1 MRTLLLILV
10 VVFFSVRMP
19 GHGLCGEVTVGPAK
33 AAEGAKAPDAGK
45 ADIADDLSSL
55 RDPFFNQLPR
65 PEKVKTPVEPIVQKV
80 DNTKKPVMEVQP
92 VKKEPVKKIESIE
105 APPQKTVT
113 QPKPKPTIPTIKLQG
128 IIWGTD
134 RPQAIIGNKVV
145 GIGDI
150 VQGAKLESIQ
160 RDGADFTIEG
170 EKFHVSMD

>member
-1 MRTLLLILV
+1 MRTLFLILV

-19 GHGLCGEVTVGPAK
+19 GPGLCAEVTVGPAK
-33 AAEGAKAPDAGK
+33 ADTAKAD
-45 ADIADDLSSL
+45 DIADDFSSL

-65 PEKVKTPVEPIVQKV
+65 PEKVKTPVEPVVQKV
-80 DNTKKPVMEVQP
+80 DNTKKPVEIEP
-92 VKKEPVKKIESIE
+92 VKKEPVKKVE
-105 APPQKTVT
+105 PVKVVVTPQKTVT
-113 QPKPKPTIPTIKLQG
+113 QPKPKPKPTIPTIKLQG

-134 RPQAIIGNKVV
+134 QPQAIIGDKVV
-145 GIGDI
+145 GIGGI